1 MSWSEDFVKLLQSL
15 QAAIKTTKCQSS
27 LSAPCRC
34 SSRYPYTEALWWWYH
49 TIVNFNMAVQPSS
62 IGSSTTMGEVWHHDA
77 ISIKRY
83 WHLMSCTSIDFFIC
97 FINLCRLS
105 CTWACQSYSSL
116 LSLFSSLSFSLN
128 LNSPT
133 LTHIA
138 MYLPTCQYWVVK
150 CNLSEALLYCYV
162 LVTSGYQTVTW
173 CPAGV
178 IFNSRLVSV

>member
-15 QAAIKTTKCQSS
+15 LTAIKTTKCQSS
-27 LSAPCRC
+27 LSTPWRC
-34 SSRYPYTEALWWWYH
+34 SSRYPYTGTLRRCHY
-49 TIVNFNMAVQPSS
+49 TIVNLNFSVQSSS
-62 IGSSTTMGEVWHHDA
+62 IGRCTTMGEVWHHDP

-83 WHLMSCTSIDFFIC
+83 WHLMSCTSVDIYILSIFI
-97 FINLCRLS
+97 RLS
-105 CTWACQSYSSL
+105 CTWACRSYSSL
-116 LSLFSSLSFSLN
+116 LSLFSCLSFSPN

-133 LTHIA
+133 PTYVT
-138 MYLPTCQYWVVK
+138 MYPPTCQYWVVK

-162 LVTSGYQTVTW
+162 LVTSGWQAVTW

>member
-15 QAAIKTTKCQSS
+15 LTAIKTTKCQSS
-27 LSAPCRC
+27 LSTPCRC
-34 SSRYPYTEALWWWYH
+34 SSRYPYTGTLRRCHY
-49 TIVNFNMAVQPSS
+49 TIVNLDFSVQSSS
-62 IGSSTTMGEVWHHDA
+62 IGRCTTMGEVWHHDS

-83 WHLMSCTSIDFFIC
+83 WNLMSCTSVDIYILSIFI
-97 FINLCRLS
+97 RLS
-105 CTWACQSYSSL
+105 CTWACRSYSSL
-116 LSLFSSLSFSLN
+116 LSLFSCLSFSPN

-133 LTHIA
+133 PTYVT
-138 MYLPTCQYWVVK
+138 MYLPICQYWVAK

-162 LVTSGYQTVTW
+162 LVTFGWQAVTW